1 MLIVEQFRFHKRNQL
16 EGETISAYLANLK
29 KLLLYCEFRTNLND
43 MLRDRLLCGLHNELI
58 QKRLLSEPDLSL
70 AKASEIALAME
81 VAAKDTLELQGNIN
95 KESEVNKIN
104 KDSERVPKG
113 KDDVKSKSQC
123 YRCGG
128 STHESAECY
137 FRYKTCRK
145 CGKLGHIQRVCLSGK
160 SQNSTRRRRDE
171 NPNLHSF

>member
-29 KLLLYCEFRTNLND
+29 KLLLYCEFRTHLND

-70 AKASEIALAME
+70 AKASEIALEME
-81 VAAKDTLELQGNIN
+81 VAAKEPLELQGNIN

-123 YRCGG
+123 YQCGG
-128 STHESAECY
+128 STPGLVHMSQPRVTSGRKHAENA
-137 FRYKTCRK
+137 
-145 CGKLGHIQRVCLSGK
+145 G
-160 SQNSTRRRRDE
+160 N
-171 NPNLHSF
+171 